1 MKNHHEQLGTA
12 KIPGLLFRQS
22 FPAMIGLLMISLYN
36 VVDTI
41 FIGQSVGTLG
51 IAALTIAFPIQMIVI
66 AVAQTVGIGA
76 SSIISRSLGSKDPE
90 TAERTLGNFLSIN
103 IALGLFV
110 TIIGL
115 VFLSTFLRIFGATP
129 TILPYASEYME
140 IILYGTLFLCFTA
153 GSNNIIRAE
162 GNAKLA
168 MYIMLLSTVTN
179 VILDPIFIFGFGMGL
194 KGAAIATVIAQVIS
208 GAFALYYFVSGRN
221 SIKIH
226 LKNLVLKWKTIKSI
240 FAIGS
245 SALARQS
252 AGATVQAILNNSL
265 GFYGGDIAIAAYGLI
280 NKILMMIAMPMF
292 GLLQGMQPILGF
304 NYGARQPKRA
314 KEVVVYA
321 IKAATVFSTV
331 AFVVLMIFIEP
342 VTKVFTSDAELIS
355 LTTRA
360 TRIII
365 LTLPLVG
372 FQAIASG
379 VYQSLGKAGR
389 ALIVSVLRQLVFLIP
404 IVLVLPRYFGLNGIF
419 YAMPI
424 ADFCAALIIAVMIYR
439 QINRFDPKPNHT
451 PNPTPDPSSL
461 LSH

>member
-1 MKNHHEQLGTA
+1 MRNHHEKLGTD
-12 KIPGLLFRQS
+12 KIPGLLLRQS
-22 FPAMIGLLMISLYN
+22 LPAMFGLLMISLYN

-66 AVAQTVGIGA
+66 SVAQTVGIGA
-76 SSIISRSLGSKDPE
+76 SSIISRSLGSNDQK
-90 TAERTLGNFLSIN
+90 TAENTLGNFLSIN
-103 IALGLFV
+103 IALGIFV

-115 VFLSTFLRIFGATP
+115 VFLPTFLRIFGATD
-129 TILPYASEYME
+129 TILPYATEYME
-140 IILYGTLFLCFTA
+140 VILYGTLFLCFTA
-153 GSNNIIRAE
+153 GSNTIIRAE

-179 VILDPIFIFGFGMGL
+179 VILDPIFIFGLDMGL
-194 KGAAIATVIAQVIS
+194 RGAAIATVISQVVS
-208 GAFALYYFVSGRN
+208 GIFALHYFVSGKT

-226 LKNLVLKWKTIKSI
+226 LKTLILKWKTIRSI

-252 AGATVQAILNNSL
+252 AGATAQAILNNSL
-265 GFYGGDIAIAAYGLI
+265 GFYGGDLAIAAFGLI

-314 KEVVVYA
+314 KEVVIYA
-321 IKAATVFSTV
+321 IKAATVFATI
-331 AFVVLMIFIEP
+331 AFAILMIFIESI
-342 VTKVFTSDAELIS
+342 TKIFTSDPELIS

-365 LTLPLVG
+365 LTLPFIG
-372 FQAIASG
+372 FQVIASG
-379 VYQSLGKAGR
+379 VYQSLGKAVR
-389 ALIVSVLRQLVFLIP
+389 ALIVSVLRQLIFLIP
-404 IVLVLPRYFGLNGIF
+404 LILILPRYFGLDGIF
-419 YAMPI
+419 YSMPI
-424 ADFCAALIIAVMIYR
+424 ADLFAASIISVMLYR
-439 QINRFDPKPNHT
+439 QIRRFDP
-451 PNPTPDPSSL
+451 SR
-461 LSH
+461 